1 MSPLTYVWRLCRW
14 FKGHPLAVAAI
25 TLCHFVEMGFNAF
38 VPKALVSSWI
48 PWGWKPSLDVPGFNF
63 VRSMARTQ
71 CS

>member
-14 FKGHPLAVAAI
+14 FKGHPLAVATI

-48 PWGWKPSLDVPGFNF
+48 P
-63 VRSMARTQ
+63 
-71 CS
+71 